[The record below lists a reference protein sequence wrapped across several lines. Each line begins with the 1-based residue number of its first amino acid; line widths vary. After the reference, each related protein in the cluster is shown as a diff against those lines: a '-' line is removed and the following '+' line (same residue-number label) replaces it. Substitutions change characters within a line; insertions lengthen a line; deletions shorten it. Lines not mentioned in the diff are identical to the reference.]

1 MLCEYKS
8 RSFGSLKHHMEST
21 HNIFNMTIVE
31 VLPQQVE
38 RVNNLESEMK
48 AKEQLVIKAE
58 LDLNVTKI
66 ALEKEEKKP

>member
-1 MLCEYKS
+1 
-8 RSFGSLKHHMEST
+8 
-21 HNIFNMTIVE
+21 MTIVE

>member
-1 MLCEYKS
+1 
-8 RSFGSLKHHMEST
+8 MEST
-21 HNIFNMTIVE
+21 HTIFTMTIVE

-48 AKEQLVIKAE
+48 AKEQLAIKAE

-66 ALEKEEKKP
+66 ALEKQEKKP